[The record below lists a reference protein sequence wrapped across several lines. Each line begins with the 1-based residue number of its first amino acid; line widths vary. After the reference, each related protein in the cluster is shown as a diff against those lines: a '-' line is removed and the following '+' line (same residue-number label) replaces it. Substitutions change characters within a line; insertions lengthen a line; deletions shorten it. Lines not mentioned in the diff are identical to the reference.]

1 MVKMTVGTLYN
12 NTKAIFKISGIE
24 NYSQEAFY
32 IIEKATG
39 IKKHE
44 LPIKEK
50 MPADQSLIDEV
61 NSLVVRRKSGEP
73 LQYILG
79 EWEFYSLNFK
89 VGEGV
94 LIPRQDTETLVD
106 FALEELKGKSEPVVA
121 DLCSGSGCIAIS
133 IEKNCENS
141 KVFAVELSDMAIPY
155 LQININEN
163 DSSVKIIKGNV
174 CDEKILNNLPQLDM
188 IVSNPPYLTAEDMKS
203 LQKEVTYEPCMALD
217 GGEDGLHFYR
227 AITSLWK
234 DKLKENGVLAFECGI
249 NQHNQIKEILEENGF
264 KNICFK
270 EDLCGII
277 RVVAGYKE

>member
-1 MVKMTVGTLYN
+1 MVKMTAGTLYN
-12 NTKAIFKISGIE
+12 NAKAILKMAGIE

-44 LPIKEK
+44 LPIKENL
-50 MPADQSLIDEV
+50 PLDNSIIEEV
-61 NSLVVRRKSGEP
+61 DSYVNRRIAGEP

-106 FALEELKGKSEPVVA
+106 CALESLKDFNEPVVV

-133 IEKNCENS
+133 IEKMCES
-141 KVFAVELSDMAIPY
+141 AKVFAVELSDMAIPY
-155 LQININEN
+155 LQKNINEN
-163 DSSVKIIKGNV
+163 NSSVKLIKGNV
-174 CDEKILNNLPQLDM
+174 CDSNTLDNLPQVDM
-188 IVSNPPYLTAEDMKS
+188 IVSNPPYLTAEDMS
-203 LQKEVTYEPCMALD
+203 CLQKEVTFEPEMALA

-227 AITSLWK
+227 AITALWK
-234 DKLKENGVLAFECGI
+234 NELNENGIIAFECGI
-249 NQHNQIKEILEENGF
+249 NQHEMIKEILIENGF
-264 KNICFK
+264 DDICFK

-277 RVVAGYKE
+277 RVVCGRKK